1 MKKIG
6 IIGAGPAGMMAAICA
21 KNEKNLVT
29 IFERNDFPG
38 KKLLITGGGRCN
50 ITNTAFYDD
59 FLTNIIRNR
68 KFIYSSFTSFD
79 NYALMDFLKQNGLDT
94 IEEDCGRVFPK
105 TEKARDV
112 IAIFQKILKQKSI
125 EVKTNTKIEKVYKDK
140 VFYLTDQN
148 NKTYEL
154 DYLIIA
160 SGGKSYPRTGSDG
173 LGYDLARKLG
183 HKIINPE
190 PVLTPI
196 FIKDRLGMKAIS
208 FSNISL
214 TVKTDKKD
222 ESIRGDILFNKNFVT
237 GPAALKASSFISGE
251 DIKGLSVDF
260 FPNITYNELDR
271 EILSLSEENSKKN
284 LINALAKLTKTSLLE
299 EVTKRLS
306 INPAMKVSE
315 LNRSSRKLI
324 IEYLKNFPLT
334 FDRLGGFETAVVSR
348 GGVSVKEINPK
359 TMESKIVEKLFFVGE
374 ILDID
379 SLTGGYNLQVYFS
392 TGHACGTF
400 IKEVT

>member
-21 KNEKNLVT
+21 KNENNLVT

-38 KKLLITGGGRCN
+38 KKLLMTGGGRCN

-59 FLTNIIRNR
+59 FLTNVIRNR
-68 KFIYSSFTSFD
+68 KFVYSSFTSFD

-173 LGYDLARKLG
+173 LCYDLARKLA

-237 GPAALKASSFISGE
+237 GPAALKASSFISDE

>member
-29 IFERNDFPG
+29 IFERNDCLG

-148 NKTYEL
+148 NNSYEC

-183 HKIINPE
+183 HNIINPE

-196 FIKDRLGMKAIS
+196 FIKDRLSMKAIS

-237 GPAALKASSFISGE
+237 GPAALKASSFISSE

-334 FDRLGGFETAVVSR
+334 FDRLAGFETAVVSR

-400 IKEVT
+400 IKEVI